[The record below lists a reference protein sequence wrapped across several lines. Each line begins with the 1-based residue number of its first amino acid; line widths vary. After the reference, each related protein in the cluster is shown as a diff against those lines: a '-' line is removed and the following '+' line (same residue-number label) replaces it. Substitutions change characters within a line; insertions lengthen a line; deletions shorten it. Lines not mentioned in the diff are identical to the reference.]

1 MNTLLIS
8 EPLRKRIFQLLH
20 QAGIY
25 QERSQ
30 WLMAVVG
37 KVSVK
42 DLTLEQAQHVIS
54 ELEKATNAEPA
65 KMKRMGKEI
74 IHLLCELGYTKPDTT
89 PDYARINAWV
99 ANSGDRNP
107 KRKTLWQLNY
117 EEMLDV
123 LNQVEAYHKKET
135 KR

>member
-1 MNTLLIS
+1 M
-8 EPLRKRIFQLLH
+8 H

-30 WLMAVVG
+30 WLMAVAG

-65 KMKRMGKEI
+65 KMRRMGRKI
-74 IHLLCELGYTKPDTT
+74 IHLLCELGYVDAENK

-99 ANSGDRNP
+99 ANSGDRNL

-117 EEMLDV
+117 EEMLQI
-123 LNQVEAYHKKET
+123 LNQAEAYHKKET
-135 KR
+135 NR